1 MKCEDRHFP
10 SEADE
15 IVIVPICRFA
25 PLLRVELIPELSM
38 DVCKK
43 AAHVLFPPLTVCIE
57 RCHSFI
63 EEKQISKE
71 KVEERNCFKT
81 NTIICMKMCFVTIFW
96 SCLKPTG
103 IKKIDHTNL
112 QYLLMYGKCQHHS
125 WEGDL
130 WQKKCYSCF
139 FCCCCYYYLGMIH
152 HKLIRFLSASCL
164 RGRRISW
171 LWLSTQKCARQIVA
185 SALSVC
191 AYAWAAGFGNIQSG
205 ADGVFWMHRG

>member
-25 PLLRVELIPELSM
+25 PLLRVELIPELSV

-103 IKKIDHTNL
+103 IKKIDHTTL
-112 QYLLMYGKCQHHS
+112 QYLLMCGKCQHHS

-139 FCCCCYYYLGMIH
+139 LLLLLLLLFGNDSPQANQIPFSFML
-152 HKLIRFLSASCL
+152 
-164 RGRRISW
+164 
-171 LWLSTQKCARQIVA
+171 ARQKDKLVVTFHAEVCQADSSFSLI
-185 SALSVC
+185 SLCICLSSRIWEYTKWGRWGLLD
-191 AYAWAAGFGNIQSG
+191 A
-205 ADGVFWMHRG
+205 